1 MHIITVNN
9 DIKLKLRDITDSEET
24 FALIDSNRSHLR
36 QWLSWVDSVKEVED
50 VRSSAE
56 SAQLQFEA
64 NNGAQFG
71 IWLNDKLVGTIAFH
85 YYDWTNRSTS
95 IGYWID
101 QNYQGQGIMVNSCR
115 ALVDYAFADLK
126 MNRVE
131 ICCAPQNIR
140 SRAIPQRLGF
150 KEEGKRREVQ
160 WLYDH
165 YVDHVVYGILAREW
179 NRGQHIV

>member
-1 MHIITVNN
+1 MLIITANN
-9 DIKLKLRDITDSEET
+9 DIKLKLRDINDSEEM

-36 QWLSWVDSVKEVED
+36 QWLSWVDSIKAVVD

-56 SAQLQFEA
+56 RAQHQFEA

-71 IWLNDKLVGTIAFH
+71 IWFQYKLVGTIGFH
-85 YYDWTNRSTS
+85 YYDWTNRSTC

-101 QNYQGQGIMVNSCR
+101 QGKGIMVNSCK

-131 ICCAPQNIR
+131 TCCLPENIR

-150 KEEGKRREVQ
+150 KEEGTRREVQ

-165 YVDHVVYGILAREW
+165 YVDHVVYGMLAREW
-179 NRGQHIV
+179 NRGQHDV